1 MCLLVDQSA
10 ESNFTYEFLAGVYR
24 KNSDGLG
31 IMYAEDGEV
40 KVFKHLPKSVDDFIN
55 FYDQHAKGRD
65 CIWHARMKTHGDID
79 MENCHPYKVTDEIYM
94 AHNGILSAGNDPD
107 EAKSDTWHFINWV
120 LRPALLAD
128 PTLLH
133 NHGFQDYIA
142 HMIGSSNKFA
152 FMTAQGDSVVMNVKS
167 GVNFEK
173 SWLSNTYAWDYYKL
187 TNTPSPASYK
197 PTTRSYS
204 DWGYEDGLTYDPYG
218 HHTKALDWESP
229 SEKKKEVSEATLK
242 KSSKALVNSYL
253 SSGERGVLSWVK
265 DAPYKALD
273 VWHAFYRSAY
283 GDDEDMIIEFPEQYA
298 ADLIEIIE
306 TDSITPSW
314 IDA

>member
-10 ESNFTYEFLAGVYR
+10 EANFSYEFLAGVYR

-40 KVFKHLPKSVDDFIN
+40 KVFKHLPKSINDFII

-79 MENCHPYKVTDEIYM
+79 LNNCHPYKVTDEIYM

-120 LRPALLAD
+120 LRPALQAD
-128 PTLLH
+128 PSLLH
-133 NHGFQDYIA
+133 NQGFQDYIA
-142 HMIGSSNKFA
+142 HMIGASNKFA
-152 FMTAQGDSVVMNVKS
+152 FMTSSGESVVMNVKS

-187 TNTPSPASYK
+187 TNTPSPLSYK
-197 PTTRSYS
+197 APAGGYRQ
-204 DWGYEDGLTYDPYG
+204 WGYENEYDYDPYG
-218 HHTKALDWESP
+218 SHTKALDWKNPIET
-229 SEKKKEVSEATLK
+229 KREVSEATLK
-242 KSSKALVNSYL
+242 KSVNALLNSYL
-253 SSGERGVLSWVK
+253 SSGENGVLSWVK
-265 DAPYKALD
+265 TAPHKALD
-273 VWHAFYRSAY
+273 VWSQYYKSNF
-283 GDDEDMIIEFPEQYA
+283 GDEADEILESPDIFA
-298 ADLIEIIE
+298 ADLIDIIE
-306 TDSITPSW
+306 SDSLTPSW
-314 IDA
+314 MHS